1 MANLPGNR
9 GSGGGEGG
17 GGRGPGGRDSGGRG
31 RGPGGQRSQEDSE
44 FEDKVIHINRCAKVV
59 KGGRRF
65 SFSAI
70 VVVGDKKGQVG
81 IGLGKASE
89 VPEAIKKAGKKAR
102 KSLVK
107 VSLEGKTIPHE
118 ILGHFG
124 ASQVLMKPAPEG
136 TGVIASSSVRA
147 ILEAAGIQDI
157 NAKSLKRD
165 NPHNVVK
172 ATLDALKKLRTF
184 SDIAKAR
191 GKTLAEI
198 L

>member
-1 MANLPGNR
+1 MAI
-9 GSGGGEGG
+9 
-17 GGRGPGGRDSGGRG
+17 
-31 RGPGGQRSQEDSE
+31 GQQNSRQSQEEME

-81 IGLGKASE
+81 VGLGKAGE
-89 VPEAIKKAGKKAR
+89 VPEAIKKAGKQAKKNLMRVA
-102 KSLVK
+102 
-107 VSLEGKTIPHE
+107 LEGSTIPHE
-118 ILGHFG
+118 VIGHFG

-136 TGVIASSSVRA
+136 TGIIASSSVRA
-147 ILEAAGIQDI
+147 ILEVAGIQNI
-157 NAKSLKRD
+157 LTKSIRRD
-165 NPHNVVK
+165 NPHNVVR
-172 ATLDALKKLRTF
+172 ATFEALRMLRSF

-191 GKTLAEI
+191 GKTVGEI